1 MQPGQAKTLG
11 LQNAN
16 LSWENVTA
24 AAAELLYTTSTTEA
38 EPQIANA
45 PMRPN
50 PLWPSTPFT
59 LSFSTKDFSF
69 TKLLTQALDELKV
82 MVLGEE

>member
-1 MQPGQAKTLG
+1 MQSGQAKTLG

-24 AAAELLYTTSTTEA
+24 AAAAAELLYTEA

-50 PLWPSTPFT
+50 PLWPSTPFYT
-59 LSFSTKDFSF
+59 RLEQLFSTKIFR
-69 TKLLTQALDELKV
+69 TKQIDISYWRGDA
-82 MVLGEE
+82 